1 MLAKLKNLLNYM
13 KGLPFKLIGS
23 PLTFVRIFG
32 NLIIFA
38 CLFYLVLL
46 IQSIYFGYESDL
58 SFKGMMRLEVFIPII
73 IGAGAVS
80 SVEKVSKLWIDKNKN
95 DIPDVLEGEDDK

>member
-1 MLAKLKNLLNYM
+1 M

-32 NLIIFA
+32 NLIIFT

-58 SFKGMMRLEVFIPII
+58 SFKGMMRLEIFIPII
-73 IGAGAVS
+73 IGAGAIS
-80 SVEKVSKLWIDKNKN
+80 SVEKVSKLWIDKNHN
-95 DIPDVLEGEDDK
+95 NIPDELEEEEVKK